1 MRISEA
7 FSVLSDKKLKSKYD
21 RRLRRHTRGGFGSN
35 TIDFEFDIGDI
46 GDIGE
51 ALSLFAVA
59 FGMDANNINWDELS
73 ADDVTAWV
81 KKKAKERYVPCPTN
95 IQRPRPT
102 LPVAT
107 IVTFHNIPHNNTTHA
122 YRASILCCTQICH

>member
-1 MRISEA
+1 MSISEA

-21 RRLRRHTRGGFGSN
+21 RRLRRHKREEFDSN
-35 TIDFEFDIGDI
+35 TMDFEFGDGDI

-51 ALSLFAVA
+51 ALRLFAGA
-59 FGMDANNINWDELS
+59 FGMDVNNINWDELS

-95 IQRPRPT
+95 IQRPRPPRPT

-122 YRASILCCTQICH
+122 